1 MNYDLSTLVSKL
13 RIDNLQQKLW
23 TIQSKNKNAEENL

>member
-1 MNYDLSTLVSKL
+1 MNYDLITLVSKL
-13 RIDNLQQKLW
+13 CIDNLQQKLW